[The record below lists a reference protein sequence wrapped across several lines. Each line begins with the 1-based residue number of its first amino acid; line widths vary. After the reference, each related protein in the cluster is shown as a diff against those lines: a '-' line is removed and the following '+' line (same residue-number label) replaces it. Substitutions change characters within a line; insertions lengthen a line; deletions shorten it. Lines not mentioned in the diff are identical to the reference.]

1 MAVLKTADSDD
12 SPFVVLPEK
21 LVPLADA
28 ELKLLTGREFP
39 SFDRRKTA
47 KKLISSHAI
56 GASYLH
62 AANRS
67 IQPLQN
73 KSLVMTVKRLR
84 KFDRYCLHLFQKTV
98 IVLSRSITPDRMKKE
113 KVMEDLQYLHYQ
125 TQLEEQELNEFLAD
139 GLLLSEVGTQ
149 TDNSNQ
155 TSTGESK

>member
-1 MAVLKTADSDD
+1 VFCAADSYD
-12 SPFVVLPEK
+12 SPFVVLAEK

-47 KKLISSHAI
+47 KKLISSHAG

-62 AANRS
+62 PAHRS

-98 IVLSRSITPDRMKKE
+98 IVLSRSITPDRTKKE
-113 KVMEDLQYLHYQ
+113 QFMEDLQYLHYA
-125 TQLEEQELNEFLAD
+125 TQLEERERDELFAD

-155 TSTGESK
+155 TSEGESK